1 MSRRASSRAATAPHG
16 TPAHTGLLMPG
27 HSQAP
32 VEVRE
37 SAPITTPPSKL
48 AAMMVVPIDT
58 ACSGG
63 NRGGSDGG
71 GGGVYTGRAGMG
83 DRDRAT
89 GSGHEGVTPASSSC
103 GPPSAPPTC
112 CKSCRPPSI
121 VPPLLLPPRDHW
133 WIGWGCC
140 PGPGSAA
147 GRAKGSAS

>member
-1 MSRRASSRAATAPHG
+1 MAQPRMR
-16 TPAHTGLLMPG
+16 LMMPG

-48 AAMMVVPIDT
+48 AAMIVVPIDT
-58 ACSGG
+58 ACSGAE
-63 NRGGSDGG
+63 GGSGVV
-71 GGGVYTGRAGMG
+71 GGGVYTGRAGMR

-89 GSGHEGVTPASSSC
+89 GSGHEGAAPASSRC
-103 GPPSAPPTC
+103 GAPSAPPTC

-121 VPPLLLPPRDHW
+121 VLPLLLPPRDHC

-140 PGPGSAA
+140 AGPGSSA
-147 GRAKGSAS
+147 GRAKGSAG